1 MMVRKRLILPFFF
14 LCLFSAY
21 ADFEDTYSELIALAG
36 LDPNSGQNS
45 FLTLLIPSGG
55 KYQAMGTAYT
65 GVVRDSGYLDSNPAT
80 SAHLNNTE
88 LSFFH
93 NDWIDDSNLESVAY
107 TQRRGNLGWGM
118 GGKFLWLPFD
128 ATNTWGETTASG
140 AYSETILTFNLSYNF
155 LDDYYYSGFS
165 FGVNGKAAYRGIS
178 EELAKDQ
185 SALALMG
192 DVGMLTRFNL
202 LKFYPSREKNFGLGV
217 TVKNLG
223 TEFITNPDPLPSQ
236 LTGGLSYSPIKP
248 LLLAMD
254 MTYPFN
260 LNGEDAEAV
269 SYAMGMDLTM
279 TDFLSLQGGFLLK
292 LGKPRI
298 TVGTD
303 LEMEKFSIGVNY
315 TLDLATQFKPVDRI
329 VLSFSL
335 NLGDFGRMT
344 LRDKVQELYLTGLGA
359 YSLGNYSQAILYWEE
374 CLELD
379 KDFTPAREMIAT
391 TEKSIELEE
400 KMREQQTVE

>member
-14 LCLFSAY
+14 LCLISAY
-21 ADFEDTYSELIALAG
+21 ADFEDTYSELISLAG

-55 KYQAMGTAYT
+55 KYQSMGTAYT
-65 GVVRDSGYLDSNPAT
+65 AVVRDSGYLDANPAT
-80 SAHLNNTE
+80 SSHLNETE

-107 TQRRGNLGWGM
+107 TQRQGNLGWGM
-118 GGKFLWLPFD
+118 GGKFLWLPFE
-128 ATNTWGETTASG
+128 ATNTWGAVTASG
-140 AYSETILTFNLSYNF
+140 SYSETILTFNLSYNF
-155 LDDYYYSGFS
+155 LGDYYYSGFS
-165 FGVNGKAAYRGIS
+165 LGVNGKAAYRGIS

-192 DVGMLTRFNL
+192 DVGVLTQFNF
-202 LKFYPSREKNFGLGV
+202 LKFYPSRQKNFGLGV

-223 TEFITNPDPLPSQ
+223 TEFISNPDPLPSQ
-236 LTGGLSYSPIKP
+236 VTGGVSYSPIKP
-248 LLLAMD
+248 LLLAVD

-269 SYAMGMDLTM
+269 SYAMGMDLSM
-279 TDFLSLQGGFLLK
+279 TSFLSIQGGFLLK

-303 LEMEKFSIGVNY
+303 LDMEKFSIGVNY

-329 VLSFSL
+329 VLSCSL

-344 LRDKVQELYLTGLGA
+344 IRDKVQELYLTGLGA
-359 YSLGNYSQAILYWEE
+359 YSLGDYDQAIFYWEE

-379 KDFTPAREMIAT
+379 KAFTPAREMIET
-391 TEKSIELEE
+391 TKKSIELEE